1 MIIEAILKINPNA
14 QVVVRGNDINTCEI
28 EWHNGTT
35 PISKADIEAQFPIV
49 EFDMAMKDLRTK
61 RNKLLQD
68 TDHYA
73 LSDQTLSDDM
83 RTYRQSLRDITNGLT
98 TVEEVNAV
106 ELDNAMA
113 DLRTKRNQL
122 LIDTDFHALSD
133 NTMSEDM
140 TTYRQELRDITE
152 GITTVEQ
159 ANAVVFPT
167 KP

>member
-14 QVVVRGNDINTCEI
+14 EVSVNAEDINQIT
-28 EWHNGTT
+28 WHEGTT
-35 PISKADIEAQFPIV
+35 PIPVADIEAKIP
-49 EFDMAMKDLRTK
+49 E
-61 RNKLLQD
+61 
-68 TDHYA
+68 
-73 LSDQTLSDDM
+73 
-83 RTYRQSLRDITNGLT
+83 
-98 TVEEVNAV
+98 V

-113 DLRTKRNQL
+113 DLRDKRNQL
-122 LIDTDFHALSD
+122 LQDTDFHGMSD
-133 NTMSEDM
+133 NTMSADM